1 MNRSPALYGDGPA
14 PAPGGPE
21 RLPSL
26 WFGLLAG
33 PAAWALQLPLVYAL
47 AVWSCD
53 HVGMAALHVVS
64 VLAVAA
70 ALAGGFAAW
79 RNLRRLESPADA
91 SAGTRRLMALL
102 CLMTAGLFGLVA
114 LGSWL
119 AVFLLSPC
127 PA

>member
-1 MNRSPALYGDGPA
+1 MNRPPARYGDGPGSA
-14 PAPGGPE
+14 PAGPE

-26 WFGLLAG
+26 WLGLLAG
-33 PAAWALQLPLVYAL
+33 PMAWALQLPLVYAL

-64 VLAVAA
+64 VLAIAA
-70 ALAGGFAAW
+70 ALGGGFASW
-79 RNLRRLESPADA
+79 RNLRRLDSPADA
-91 SAGTRRLMALL
+91 GAGTRRLMALL
-102 CLMTAGLFGLVA
+102 GLMTASLFGLVV